1 MRQLWSPGWLVRH
14 AVALACVVG
23 FLALGWWQV
32 RRAAAGNV
40 LSYAYAVE
48 WPVFAAFVVFLWVK
62 EVRALRRGGGGA
74 PSSPRPPRRGVDGE
88 PTRPPV
94 VVARPAAAPVEA
106 VEESTLT
113 AYNRYL
119 AWLKA
124 NPQAAPSDYPG
135 RDEVE
140 ENR

>member
-1 MRQLWSPGWLVRH
+1 MRQLWTPGWLVRH

-32 RRAAAGNV
+32 RRAVAGNV

-48 WPVFAAFVVFLWVK
+48 WPVFAAFVVFIWVK
-62 EVRALRRGGGGA
+62 EVRSLRREVRGEAA
-74 PSSPRPPRRGVDGE
+74 PPPRAPRRDVDGE

-94 VVARPAAAPVEA
+94 VVARPAAERPGPPDEP
-106 VEESTLT
+106 EESTLA
-113 AYNRYL
+113 AYNHYL

-124 NPQAAPSDYPG
+124 NPQAAPTDYPG
-135 RDEVE
+135 RG
-140 ENR
+140 

>member
-1 MRQLWSPGWLVRH
+1 MRQLWTPGWLVRH
-14 AVALACVVG
+14 AVAVACVVG

-32 RRAAAGNV
+32 RRAAEGNV

-48 WPVFAAFVVFLWVK
+48 WPVFAAFVVFMWVK
-62 EVRALRRGGGGA
+62 EVRALRREVRGEPPPVRA
-74 PSSPRPPRRGVDGE
+74 PRPGVDGE

-94 VVARPAAAPVEA
+94 VVARPARRAAPDEP
-106 VEESTLT
+106 EESTLA
-113 AYNRYL
+113 AYNHYL

-135 RDEVE
+135 RG
-140 ENR
+140 

>member
-1 MRQLWSPGWLVRH
+1 MRQLWTPGWLVRH
-14 AVALACVVG
+14 AVALACVAV

-48 WPVFAAFVVFLWVK
+48 WPVFAAFVVFMWVK
-62 EVRALRRGGGGA
+62 EVRGLRREVSGEA
-74 PSSPRPPRRGVDGE
+74 PPEPRAPRRDVDGE

-94 VVARPAAAPVEA
+94 VVARTAAPPREPE
-106 VEESTLT
+106 EESTLA
-113 AYNRYL
+113 AYNHYL

-124 NPQAAPSDYPG
+124 NPQAAPTDYPG
-135 RDEVE
+135 RG
-140 ENR
+140 